1 MSTPG
6 DSKSKADEAASSSE
20 APDLAQ
26 AYRELAKGE
35 QAASA
40 MEANLTNLE
49 KKLDAMLSAFEAATK
64 NVDGDDVTE
73 KEDGG
78 EKSGKKS

>member
-1 MSTPG
+1 MYLLLVNDPPLGVFFFS
-6 DSKSKADEAASSSE
+6 
-20 APDLAQ
+20 
-26 AYRELAKGE
+26 RVNWWAKNKNRGE

-49 KKLDAMLSAFEAATK
+49 KKLDAMLAAFEAATK

-73 KEDGG
+73 
-78 EKSGKKS
+78 SGKKS